1 MVWPYRIHLVAPLSE
16 GENGADGEN
25 ITENTSCI
33 RDLSTTLITFAPG
46 SFTICSTGDLLND
59 FRDSVSTP
67 VSD

>member
-25 ITENTSCI
+25 ITENASCI
-33 RDLSTTLITFAPG
+33 CDLSTILITFASA
-46 SFTICSTGDLLND
+46 SFAICSIGGLLND

-67 VSD
+67 VSG